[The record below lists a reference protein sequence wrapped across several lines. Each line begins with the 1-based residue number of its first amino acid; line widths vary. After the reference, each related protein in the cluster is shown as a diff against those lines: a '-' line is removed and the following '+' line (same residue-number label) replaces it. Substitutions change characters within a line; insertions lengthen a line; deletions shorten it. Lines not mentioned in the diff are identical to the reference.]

1 MSREKIKVPGN
12 VYEELV
18 ALEHEIHFTLDTT
31 DTVKKAEDRGY
42 MAAANWIRQNENAYK
57 VGFSWGFEPMAEDS
71 QPMIRDIPQRD
82 EQVQRRTISHPPP
95 IQATRPEPQPVRSP
109 VRKSSGKSSSGNS
122 TGIIAGIKRWIDK
135 YF

>member
-1 MSREKIKVPGN
+1 M
-12 VYEELV
+12 YEELA

-57 VGFSWGFEPMAEDS
+57 VGFSWGFEPMAEES
-71 QPMIRDIPQRD
+71 PQIIRDIP
-82 EQVQRRTISHPPP
+82 EKSEPVQKRTISHPPP
-95 IQATRPEPQPVRSP
+95 IQAARPDPQPIRSP
-109 VRKSSGKSSSGNS
+109 KKKTTSKSSSGNS
-122 TGIIAGIKRWIDK
+122 TGIIAGIKKWIDK